1 MPKERQS
8 LLFSATISSSV
19 KDFTISG
26 IKDYKM
32 VQVDKESKLSDDL
45 KSHFFVVKSIDKV
58 AALLYIMQEVIDLK
72 EKN

>member
-1 MPKERQS
+1 
-8 LLFSATISSSV
+8 LLFSATISNSV

-58 AALLYIMQEVIDLK
+58 AALLYIMQEIIDLK
-72 EKN
+72 